1 MKCLLCAREIFNE
14 NEAVW
19 INEDNA
25 VCPQCALLAAKKEL
39 EDPVDTYSETKKN
52 STGSIIQIVAFILWI
67 LGGISVVSFCI
78 LIKNFSFS
86 AMMIG
91 LFAAFTS
98 GLMVYG
104 LGEIIILLGQI
115 NDKLKNK
122 KG

>member
-19 INEDNA
+19 INDDNA
-25 VCPQCALLAAKKEL
+25 VCPQCALLAEKNKTE
-39 EDPVDTYSETKKN
+39 EIDYSETEKN
-52 STGSIIQIVAFILWI
+52 KTGSVIQIVAFILWI
-67 LGGISVVSFCI
+67 LGVISVVSFCI

-98 GLMVYG
+98 GLLVYG